1 MLQSVESPRVG
12 HDWVTEQQ
20 HIYSMFFDP
29 FIVDRLHFPCW
40 PLLKCHTFP
49 GMFQCQCHQ
58 ISLPPSQLLIE
69 V

>member
-29 FIVDRLHFPCW
+29 FIVDHLHFS
-40 PLLKCHTFP
+40 LLATSKMSHFSWYVSVPMSSDFP
-49 GMFQCQCHQ
+49 TS
-58 ISLPPSQLLIE
+58 IP
-69 V
+69 VAD